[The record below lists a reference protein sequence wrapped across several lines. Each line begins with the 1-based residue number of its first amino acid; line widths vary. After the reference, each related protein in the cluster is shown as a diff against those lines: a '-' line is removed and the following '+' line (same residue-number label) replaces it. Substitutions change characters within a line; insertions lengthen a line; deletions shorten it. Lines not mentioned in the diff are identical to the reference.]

1 MRRVLMTLGL
11 VIGVSA
17 CSGRSDAPQFSASGY
32 IADSAVVRIWRHDDS
47 QQHPQVIMTVYS
59 PYRGDV
65 TRVTFYEYQNGIL
78 RQIRQSDI
86 GKEAQSLQL
95 RFSEQGVV
103 SFMQRQLASS
113 RELLTADEI
122 TFQQFEA
129 KRILELSTALRAGN
143 VNLMQGRFQNGV
155 LTGCNGVIQR
165 PQFEDYAQTWLNQR
179 AKNTKGPLGIAWLN
193 APEGQA
199 LLLVANEDFCRWE
212 PTADSL

>member
-86 GKEAQSLQL
+86 GKEAQAYNYALANRVLSALCSVNWH
-95 RFSEQGVV
+95 RVV
-103 SFMQRQLASS
+103 S
-113 RELLTADEI
+113 
-122 TFQQFEA
+122 
-129 KRILELSTALRAGN
+129 
-143 VNLMQGRFQNGV
+143 
-155 LTGCNGVIQR
+155 
-165 PQFEDYAQTWLNQR
+165 Y
-179 AKNTKGPLGIAWLN
+179 
-193 APEGQA
+193 
-199 LLLVANEDFCRWE
+199 
-212 PTADSL
+212 